1 MCEVPHPSSPAHYI
15 YFLCLC
21 FCFSRAVTVTTRNI
35 PCWYL
40 GTLAGWVGVT
50 PRYNAEVVSVGPV
63 DMYADEETQSYLRLR
78 DGQPPPKTARVGDKE
93 GERERERE
101 ERDRDR
107 DRERVMGRSR
117 SLPKLVGN
125 AR

>member
-63 DMYADEETQSYLRLR
+63 DMYADEETQRYLRLR
-78 DGQPPPKTARVGDKE
+78 DGQPPPKIARVGDKDGE
-93 GERERERE
+93 REREKERERERE
-101 ERDRDR
+101 RGEREKG
-107 DRERVMGRSR
+107 REREIERER
-117 SLPKLVGN
+117 E
-125 AR
+125 R

>member
-1 MCEVPHPSSPAHYI
+1 M
-15 YFLCLC
+15 
-21 FCFSRAVTVTTRNI
+21 
-35 PCWYL
+35 
-40 GTLAGWVGVT
+40 AGWVGVT

-63 DMYADEETQSYLRLR
+63 DMYADEETQRYLRLR
-78 DGQPPPKTARVGDKE
+78 DGQPPPKIARVGDKDGE
-93 GERERERE
+93 REREKERERERERE